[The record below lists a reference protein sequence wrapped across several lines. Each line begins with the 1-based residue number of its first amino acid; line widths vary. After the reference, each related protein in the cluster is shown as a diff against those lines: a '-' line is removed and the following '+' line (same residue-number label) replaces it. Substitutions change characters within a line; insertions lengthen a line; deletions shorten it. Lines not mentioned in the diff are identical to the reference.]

1 LKLFHFNLDRDSQFD
16 DREAF
21 REEQTLYERQHIHSL
36 GQERPMKI
44 GNAFKAGAG
53 FAFAALFAT
62 SALADGTVNVY
73 TYRQPELIQPVL
85 DAFTAETGIKTE
97 VLFLDKGLEERVAA
111 EGANSP
117 ADVIMTV
124 DIARLTAAKEKGI
137 TQPLVDDT
145 LNKLLPAEYRD
156 PEGHWFGVTKRAR
169 VVYASKDRVKDTAIT
184 YADLADPKWKGKI
197 CIRSGQHDYNL
208 ALFSAAIEHWGAEK
222 TEEWMKGLKANLA
235 KKPDGGDRPQAG
247 AVAAGECDIAIGN
260 TYYVGL
266 MRTNEKEPKEKEWGN
281 AINVLFPTFEN
292 GLTHVNI
299 SGIALAKNAPN
310 RDNAVKLVQFLASHK
325 AQQVY
330 AEKNFEYPVEPGL
343 APSEV
348 VKAFGELK
356 SDTLPLAD
364 IAKNRKAASEMVDR
378 VGLDDGPSS

>member
-1 LKLFHFNLDRDSQFD
+1 M
-16 DREAF
+16 
-21 REEQTLYERQHIHSL
+21 T
-36 GQERPMKI
+36 I
-44 GNAFKAGAG
+44 GNTRSKAAG
-53 FAFAALFAT
+53 YAAFALATLFT
-62 SALADGTVNVY
+62 GSALADGTVNIY

-97 VLFLDKGLEERVAA
+97 VLFLDKGLEERILA
-111 EGANSP
+111 EGQNSP

-124 DIARLTAAKEKGI
+124 DVARLTTAKEKGV
-137 TQPLVDDT
+137 TQALDDAT
-145 LNKLLPAEYRD
+145 VNANLPAEYRD

-184 YADLADPKWKGKI
+184 YAELADPKWEGKI

-208 ALFSAAIEHWGAEK
+208 ALFGAAIAHWGPEK

-235 KKPDGGDRPQAG
+235 RKPEGGDRPQAK
-247 AVAAGECDIAIGN
+247 AIAAGECDIAIGN

-266 MRTNEKEPKEKEWGN
+266 MRTNEKDPQEKEWGN
-281 AINVLFPTFEN
+281 GINVLFPTFEN

-299 SGIALAKNAPN
+299 SGAALAKNAPN
-310 RDNAVKLVQFLASHK
+310 RDNGVKLIQFLSSHE

-343 APSEV
+343 EPSET

-356 SDTLPLAD
+356 SDTLPLVE

-378 VGLDDGPSS
+378 VGLDDGPAS